1 MLSSSETIF
10 EECKQEYVQALKDA
24 GYSDN
29 ESHLTYQNNNVDP
42 EADNRKMR
50 KKRNRHVIWFTPPWS
65 IQVSTNIGREFLKII
80 DESFKNTWLAK
91 ILNRSTIKISYSVT
105 RNLKSIIT
113 GQNKKISNNN
123 ERNDNQCNC
132 QDRDKC
138 PLNNNCV
145 QKDIVYRATTTS
157 EETEKE
163 YIGCTANFKP
173 RYRNHVKS
181 FNNFCYRNDTELSTY
196 VWSQK
201 THGGTPQLG
210 WSVIAR
216 AKSYK
221 SGDRQCSLCLTE
233 KALIIARSSRSNE
246 KLINTRVDLG
256 RTCLHRVRSKLEF
269 STGVK

>member
-1 MLSSSETIF
+1 MLSSSEAIF
-10 EECKQEYVQALKDA
+10 EECKQEYVQALKDT
-24 GYSDN
+24 GYSYN

-42 EADNRKMR
+42 EVDNRKMR

-80 DESFKNTWLAK
+80 DERFKNTWLAK

-113 GQNKKISNNN
+113 GQNKKILGNN
-123 ERNDNQCNC
+123 ERNGNQCNC

-145 QKDIVYRATTTS
+145 QKDIVYRANTTS
-157 EETEKE
+157 DTTEKE
-163 YIGCTANFKP
+163 YIGCTDNFKP

-201 THGGTPQLG
+201 YMEVPRNSDGQ
-210 WSVIAR
+210 I
-216 AKSYK
+216 
-221 SGDRQCSLCLTE
+221 
-233 KALIIARSSRSNE
+233 
-246 KLINTRVDLG
+246 
-256 RTCLHRVRSKLEF
+256 
-269 STGVK
+269 